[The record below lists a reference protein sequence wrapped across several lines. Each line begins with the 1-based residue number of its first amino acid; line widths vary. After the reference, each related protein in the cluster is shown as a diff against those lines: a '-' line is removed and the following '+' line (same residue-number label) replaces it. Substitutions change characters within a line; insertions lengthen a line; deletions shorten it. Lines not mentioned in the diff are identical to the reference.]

1 MSCLISL
8 FLFSLMSLKERA
20 EGGGVAGGIMS
31 SELVHSGAL
40 HYQDVQSQFEN
51 PYYGV
56 RV

>member
-1 MSCLISL
+1 
-8 FLFSLMSLKERA
+8 MSLKERA